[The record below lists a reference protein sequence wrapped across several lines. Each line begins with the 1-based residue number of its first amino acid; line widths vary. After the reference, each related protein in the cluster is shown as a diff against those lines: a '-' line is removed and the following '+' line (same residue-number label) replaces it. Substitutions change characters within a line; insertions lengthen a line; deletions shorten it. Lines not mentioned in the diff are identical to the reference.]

1 MFEKIYQVISS
12 GFTKPL
18 QRKKAEN
25 FSTYVFG
32 LRDVKKTTP
41 TYQTIACDL
50 LSKKDQVFEAAA
62 YTLCVIA
69 LHKKAYRQ
77 DILALLEKSFK
88 ANAGNQVRQAFL
100 KNIISY
106 HGLDEAIHNQ

>member
-12 GFTKPL
+12 GFAKPL

-32 LRDVKKTTP
+32 LRDTKKTTP

-69 LHKKAYRQ
+69 LHKNAYRQ

-88 ANAGNQVRQAFL
+88 ANADNPARQAYL
-100 KNIISY
+100 KNVISY
-106 HGLDEAIHNQ
+106 HALDEAIHN

>member
-12 GFTKPL
+12 GFAKPL
-18 QRKKAEN
+18 QRKKADN

-32 LRDVKKTTP
+32 LRDTKKTTP

-50 LSKKDQVFEAAA
+50 LSTKDQVFEAAA

-69 LHKKAYRQ
+69 RQKTAYRQ
-77 DILALLEKSFK
+77 EILALLEKSFK
-88 ANAGNQVRQAFL
+88 ANIDNQARQAYL

-106 HGLDEAIHNQ
+106 HELDEAIHNQ